1 MSGLR
6 DYQQDA
12 VDAAYRAWKDGMA
25 RPAIV
30 LPTGTGKTRTFSEI
44 LTSCAADGGR
54 ALAIAHRGELLD
66 QITATCRRVAPSIP
80 VGRVQAGRNETRRP
94 ITVAS
99 QQSLSPERV
108 ERLLPRN
115 ERYDVIVVDEC
126 HHAASPSYVRLLGQ
140 LGSFD
145 NVPTL
150 GVTATMVRGDRRGL
164 GDVWEDVVYER
175 DTAWAIGQGW
185 LVEPRGRVVVA
196 EHVDLNRAKT
206 SRGDY
211 QDGELGEM
219 VAQDVEHIV
228 DAWIEHADNRITVAF
243 CPTIESA
250 SVMAAEFRR
259 RGVPTG
265 EVYGSTARTDRSKI
279 YGDLAAGRIRVL
291 CSVMVT
297 SEGWDCPEVSCVLM
311 ARPTKLPGLYI
322 QMVGRGLRPCT
333 RTGKTDCLV
342 LDVVGASRRQSLMTV
357 TDLHKTA
364 RVNRRELDELPC
376 EECGGYTP
384 AQLEEFGPV
393 VPPCSCPPA
402 ERGVDPDG
410 GRKRLIGP
418 AAYEDVDMFA
428 GSRCRWLW
436 SRQGV
441 RFLPAG
447 DRTFFLWPDF
457 PELADGEQGD
467 ERTTWSVASVISAP
481 WKHEQVQWLDDAE
494 GHTLGAARELAET
507 AALQLDSTVA
517 RRDASWRKARRSPSD
532 KMVRLATRY
541 GIANAEHYTA
551 GALSDEISIVFA
563 SERLAQGGYR

>member
-1 MSGLR
+1 MTGSLR
-6 DYQQDA
+6 DYQREA
-12 VDAAYRAWKDGMA
+12 VDEVYSAWKDGMT

-44 LTSCAADGGR
+44 LTDVASDGGR
-54 ALAIAHRGELLD
+54 ALALAHRGELLD
-66 QITATCRRVAPSIP
+66 QITATCRKVAPNIP
-80 VGRVQAGRNETRRP
+80 VGRVQASRSETRRP

-108 ERLLPRN
+108 ARLLPPG

-140 LGSFD
+140 LGAFD
-145 NVPTL
+145 GVPTL

-164 GDVWEDVVYER
+164 GDVWEDVVFER
-175 DTAWAIGQGW
+175 DTMWAIGQGW

-196 EHVDLNRAKT
+196 KHLDLSKAKV

-211 QDGELGEM
+211 QDGQLGEM

-228 DAWIEHADNRITVAF
+228 DAWCQHADNRITVAF

-250 SVMAAEFRR
+250 AVMADEFRR
-259 RGVPTG
+259 RGIATG
-265 EVYGSTARTDRSKI
+265 EVYGSTPRPERTRI

-297 SEGWDCPEVSCVLM
+297 SEGWDCPPVSCVLM

-322 QMVGRGLRPCT
+322 QMVGRGLRPSLS
-333 RTGKTDCLV
+333 TGKTDCLV

-376 EECGGYTP
+376 EDCGGYSA
-384 AQLEEFGPV
+384 AQLAEMGPV
-393 VPPCSCPPA
+393 GEPCECPPA
-402 ERGVDPDG
+402 ERDANG
-410 GRKRLIGP
+410 GRRQLIGP
-418 AAYEDVDMFA
+418 AEYEDVDMFT

-436 SRQGV
+436 TRQGV

-447 DRTFFLWPDF
+447 DRTFYLWPDF
-457 PELADGEQGD
+457 PELAGTESGD
-467 ERTTWSVASVISAP
+467 ERTTWSVASVVSAP
-481 WKHEQVQWLDDAE
+481 WKAAQDEWLDDEE
-494 GHTLGAARELAET
+494 GHTLAQARVIAED
-507 AALQLDSTVA
+507 AALALDATVA
-517 RRDASWRKARRSPSD
+517 SRDVTWRRRRIAPTPGQV
-532 KMVRLATRY
+532 KMANRY
-541 GIANAEHYTA
+541 GIADPERFTR
-551 GALSDEISIVFA
+551 GALSDEISMVFA
-563 SERLAQGGYR
+563 SLRLEQGGYR